1 MSFVSAIALILFKA
15 YTYVMCTEKELGLM
29 FTQEATF
36 LTMMSTEV
44 QGRLYID
51 GE

>member
-1 MSFVSAIALILFKA
+1 
-15 YTYVMCTEKELGLM
+15 MCTEKELGLM

-44 QGRLYID
+44 QGRLTLMVSRLYSSL
-51 GE
+51 